1 MAHINAERTLFPD
14 PSPTVRSHRGRQRD
28 PFGRYDTRDR
38 FEAYERKIER
48 LRGTIKYLLSITSV
62 HADAIRQRDEEIREL
77 KFQLSRRNGIE

>member
-1 MAHINAERTLFPD
+1 MSDRSLFPELA
-14 PSPTVRSHRGRQRD
+14 PSMMSQHGRQRD
-28 PFGRYDTRDR
+28 PFGRYDTKVRYA
-38 FEAYERKIER
+38 AYERKIER